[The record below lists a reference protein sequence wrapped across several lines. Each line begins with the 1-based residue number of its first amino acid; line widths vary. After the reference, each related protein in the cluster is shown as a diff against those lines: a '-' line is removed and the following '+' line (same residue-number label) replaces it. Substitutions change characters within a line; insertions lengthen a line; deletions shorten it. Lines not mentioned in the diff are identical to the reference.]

1 MSNKSNRSDA
11 NEYRQPKRSRS
22 NNNKPVSHEEEKLNE
37 PSTQMN
43 ISSQNRPKRGLH
55 PLGTVVPQSIVAPKI
70 MRYKSQHESRQSINR
85 YMSGHKKQQSTL
97 ETVMANANG
106 KWIDNDIWMSE

>member
-1 MSNKSNRSDA
+1 
-11 NEYRQPKRSRS
+11 
-22 NNNKPVSHEEEKLNE
+22 
-37 PSTQMN
+37 
-43 ISSQNRPKRGLH
+43 
-55 PLGTVVPQSIVAPKI
+55 

-106 KWIDNDIWMSE
+106 KWIDNDIWLSEIITNIKLDGDALNDIIVKMKELNQIHSTDATVKPATLITITGLDDVKSNPEIFN